1 MRDLDDGGMGS
12 IEFIA
17 DNQERRYACGSK
29 IGVVLFDTDGVDVIS
44 AVIIVDQEGFIFEL
58 DIIKGDYSELGSLAI
73 DADKLWRSD
82 NEPDNV
88 FRAMR
93 LRVPKTQMA

>member
-1 MRDLDDGGMGS
+1 MDKYPVVVESIDDLEECWVRDLDDGGMGS

-29 IGVVLFDTDGVDVIS
+29 IGVVFFDTDGVDVS

-58 DIIKGDYSELGSLAI
+58 DIV
-73 DADKLWRSD
+73 
-82 NEPDNV
+82 NV
-88 FRAMR
+88 PPA
-93 LRVPKTQMA
+93 